1 MLSLS
6 YWTGQRLNCWVLSL
20 LLGCTEYF
28 KVAVWVGPTNHR
40 DAKDRKWT
48 NVCVSGSHDFLA
60 LMHIDPSRVFRPI
73 TCGGLVF
80 QKGRTRGRVGRSR
93 LLLWRVKGKALSS
106 SEWVEGGAVTPGSGL
121 GFQLLL
127 SLAVWCVTA
136 EGICRGQTHFQQKRG
151 EGANYCHGWV
161 WEERKVEPLTEI
173 ITSQINSGWINKV
186 LID

>member
-127 SLAVWCVTA
+127 SLLQSGVSQLKGYAGVKLIFSRNV
-136 EGICRGQTHFQQKRG
+136 
-151 EGANYCHGWV
+151 
-161 WEERKVEPLTEI
+161 ERVQI
-173 ITSQINSGWINKV
+173 IAMAGFGRKEKWSLS
-186 LID
+186 LR